1 MPPISAAVLPE
12 CRFFYPCPHLSGVAS
27 LSSSPTVIAK
37 SYPIRTV
44 IQLSRCIEGFPQG
57 AEHEKAIFMRILKN
71 YSQSFLPS
79 HYSIGKFS
87 SENKKLFCFQ
97 TPSLVPNWVGRF
109 GRSFLKKIFCSK
121 TQKPPKILIN
131 RAFSAVKFFL
141 KFFFFDCKK
150 AENRL

>member
-1 MPPISAAVLPE
+1 MSFFLSLPLSQQ
-12 CRFFYPCPHLSGVAS
+12 RCPARI
-27 LSSSPTVIAK
+27 IAK

-87 SENKKLFCFQ
+87 SDNKKLFCFQ

-109 GRSFLKKIFCSK
+109 GRSFLKKFLLK
-121 TQKPPKILIN
+121 TQKPPKSLIN
-131 RAFSAVKFFL
+131 RAFSAVKIFL